1 VFALALGAKTLPLI
15 LWTTLLT
22 GRRTQ
27 ANKIDTNTNSTQTHA
42 SRIKYHV
49 DLIGNK
55 ADAINVNG
63 ENINNLTPPSPSPP
77 PPSPPPITLAS
88 IQCTDSDMTP
98 NLVTGEITD
107 GPFRYTNQ
115 ISSVCTISPI
125 SVGHRVRLQFTAFDL
140 ESCCDF
146 LKVYV
151 ETVNGEQTRIA
162 ELSGTVI
169 PSDII
174 STNPGDSLVVKFIT
188 DESVVGQGFRF
199 IASSL

>member
-1 VFALALGAKTLPLI
+1 VSSYA
-15 LWTTLLT
+15 
-22 GRRTQ
+22 
-27 ANKIDTNTNSTQTHA
+27 THA
-42 SRIKYHV
+42 TLIDMNTVNIVSHTGM
-49 DLIGNK
+49 IGNNT
-55 ADAINVNG
+55 DAINVNG

-77 PPSPPPITLAS
+77 PPSPPPIMLAS
-88 IQCTDSDMTP
+88 IQCTDADMTP

-107 GPFRYTNQ
+107 GPFSYTNQ

-151 ETVNGEQTRIA
+151 ETVNKEQTRIA

-174 STNPGDSLVVKFIT
+174 SAIPGDSLVVKFIT